1 MIDILL
7 LKHTTMIIKNITII
21 SYVLF
26 LILFAASCN
35 QSSEEDSQNLSNIDE
50 FEKILSTPEQ
60 TIFEETSTLEQEV
73 VMEKKHTSSKLKK
86 AELSLRVSKSQLDS
100 MNQITPVYDSF
111 KYDGITVDYF
121 SNLSSELGGRPF
133 YIENANQIN
142 STLMEILSTRLNDQ
156 TDVVL
161 LIDKTGSMD
170 DDWEVVKNSLNEIM
184 DFLKNY
190 QSVRLGI
197 ASYGDKNYH
206 LDFWYH
212 MEDLSYDIDKLQDFM
227 DTYST
232 MGNPD
237 TRESV
242 NDAIVKTVNSMSWN
256 SRSNRIIIVIGDAPS
271 QLPPLSDYSLKDVI
285 KICQAQNVLFNLYPV
300 IISSF
305 RIDFNEASVQT
316 DIAKFYPNPAIN
328 NITIET
334 TSFDALAY
342 EIVNLTG
349 KIIQK
354 GALNSKV
361 ETVDISQLPSGT
373 YLLHVF
379 NENLTNYYTDKI
391 IKN

>member
-1 MIDILL
+1 
-7 LKHTTMIIKNITII
+7 
-21 SYVLF
+21 
-26 LILFAASCN
+26 
-35 QSSEEDSQNLSNIDE
+35 
-50 FEKILSTPEQ
+50 
-60 TIFEETSTLEQEV
+60 
-73 VMEKKHTSSKLKK
+73 
-86 AELSLRVSKSQLDS
+86 
-100 MNQITPVYDSF
+100 
-111 KYDGITVDYF
+111 
-121 SNLSSELGGRPF
+121 
-133 YIENANQIN
+133 
-142 STLMEILSTRLNDQ
+142 
-156 TDVVL
+156 
-161 LIDKTGSMD
+161 MD

-361 ETVDISQLPSGT
+361 ETIDISQLPSGT